1 MSWKN
6 LVLQLWLKIFSMN
19 QPEYSF
25 IKNNICKESINTF
38 LVGYGLLY
46 LLSNQMARFFGYQY
60 LWREPIYFFFFLHG
74 DIHQGKVASETTTF
88 GWVWLGVPLFQ
99 LDCVI
104 LDHEC
109 HCKES
114 IHVNQLTSE
123 ATTFGGT

>member
-60 LWREPIYFFFFLHG
+60 LWREPIYFFFLHG
-74 DIHQGKVASETTTF
+74 DIHLGKVASETTTF

-99 LDCVI
+99 SDCVI

>member
-1 MSWKN
+1 MACCTSCQIRWQDS
-6 LVLQLWLKIFSMN
+6 LVINISEEN
-19 QPEYSF
+19 Q
-25 IKNNICKESINTF
+25 SI
-38 LVGYGLLY
+38 
-46 LLSNQMARFFGYQY
+46 
-60 LWREPIYFFFFLHG
+60 FFFFLQG

-99 LDCVI
+99 SDCVI

>member
-1 MSWKN
+1 MQGINQYLFGW
-6 LVLQLWLKIFSMN
+6 LWLVVPLVKSDGKILWL
-19 QPEYSF
+19 
-25 IKNNICKESINTF
+25 SISLKRTNLF
-38 LVGYGLLY
+38 
-46 LLSNQMARFFGYQY
+46 
-60 LWREPIYFFFFLHG
+60 FFFFLHG